1 VLRHGHDHDREHA
14 HDGDGHARHG
24 HGPGS
29 RGRTLGL
36 VILFNSVITAAEY
49 AGGVVSGS
57 LALISD
63 AGHNLSDVLSLLLG
77 LAGERVSGRT
87 PSARY
92 SFGLKRF
99 EVLVALV
106 NALTLVAIGAYI
118 VYESV
123 MRYLNPVSVDTSVML
138 PVACVGLA
146 GNVFSILL
154 LHRRRGENLNM
165 RAAFLHLFYDAVSS
179 VAVIAVGITLIF
191 SPGLLVLDIVV
202 SLVIAVMIVWSSM
215 DIIRESLRIFLQGT
229 PDHIKPDAI
238 HERIMGIPGVDGVH
252 GLHVWSVSSSEV
264 FLSCHVCLGGND
276 GTDADALIRAVNE
289 MLAAEFGITHTTIQV
304 ERRLI
309 CDVGNGTCCR

>member
-1 VLRHGHDHDREHA
+1 MHSHGHDHDREHS
-14 HDGDGHARHG
+14 HEGHG
-24 HGPGS
+24 HTHREHAHGS

-36 VILFNSVITAAEY
+36 VILFNAVITAAEY
-49 AGGVVSGS
+49 AGGVISGS

-63 AGHNLSDVLSLLLG
+63 AGHNLSDVLSLVLG
-77 LAGERVSGRT
+77 LAGERVSERG

-118 VYESV
+118 VHEAV
-123 MRYLNPVSVDTSVML
+123 MRYLNPVGVNPAVML

-146 GNVFSILL
+146 GNVLSILF

-179 VAVIAVGITLIF
+179 VAVIAVGVALVL
-191 SPGLLVLDIVV
+191 SPGLLLLDIAV

-229 PDHIKPDAI
+229 PGHLHPDAI
-238 HERIMGIPGVDGVH
+238 LEKILGIPGVDGVH
-252 GLHVWSVSSSEV
+252 GLHIWSVSSSEV
-264 FLSCHVCLGGND
+264 FLSCHVCLGGNA
-276 GTDADALIRAVNE
+276 GTDADSLILAVND

-304 ERRLI
+304 ELRQI
-309 CDVGNGTCCR
+309 CAVGNGSCCR